1 MSAVLNENA
10 SVIRVNADVHH
21 HGNADDLENDGAH
34 RHQIGVVEIHEIVGM
49 VRNLTTSVLDIFLFV
64 FKFIFA

>member
-21 HGNADDLENDGAH
+21 HGSADDLETDGAH

-49 VRNLTTSVLDIFLFV
+49 VRNLTTSVLYIFYF
-64 FKFIFA
+64 F